1 MFVIYIVYMY
11 RERDRVIY
19 EHMHIKYIISEG
31 IIETI
36 KQFSLES
43 CINEIDSYSLSFSN

>member
-1 MFVIYIVYMY
+1 MY

-36 KQFSLES
+36 KPFSLES